1 MWQQQ
6 LQMYITKQCREN
18 KNLLHW
24 RRSIKHVWRV
34 EIRWTVGEWRW
45 RQKKTSIVILLTI
58 KQSTNKQQYY
68 SSKIHSQQ
76 IKQQWPEDRAEWTHP
91 GSRRVTADNQHPSR
105 RDVGPAMLSKVKK
118 VKNIK
123 MFQHTP
129 PSTFPPRHT
138 PEQWFS
144 PAKQIEIRKHS
155 C

>member
-1 MWQQQ
+1 MKIIIMKYVIKTPHEAQ
-6 LQMYITKQCREN
+6 
-18 KNLLHW
+18 NLLHW

-76 IKQQWPEDRAEWTHP
+76 IKQQWPEDWAEWTHP

-118 VKNIK
+118 VKKHKNVPT
-123 MFQHTP
+123 HTSLNL
-129 PSTFPPRHT
+129 STSSYAWT
-138 PEQWFS
+138 MVFS
-144 PAKQIEIRKHS
+144 CKTDRN
-155 C
+155 